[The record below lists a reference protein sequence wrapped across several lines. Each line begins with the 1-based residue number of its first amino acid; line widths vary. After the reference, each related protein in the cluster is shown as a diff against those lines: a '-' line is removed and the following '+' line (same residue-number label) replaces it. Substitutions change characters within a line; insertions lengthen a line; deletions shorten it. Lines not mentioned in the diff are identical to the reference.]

1 VSGSRK
7 KPTVLGALKKQAS
20 NRRVSSLAGLR

>member
-7 KPTVLGALKKQAS
+7 KATVSGALKKQAS